1 MNGVLLAAG
10 RDLRVQA
17 MSKAFWVGLVISA
30 LVVTG
35 AVAGP
40 HVFGSHGT
48 YTVGLTGGASRALE
62 PALTAPGAG
71 ATIKTV
77 SYPDEG
83 AARAA
88 VRDGDADAAIVD
100 GRTVLSDGEPD
111 AELAAA
117 VQSANRTVRSR
128 ARLAAAGIDPG
139 TVDRALRVPAL
150 TQVSVSGDTRY
161 DAARKGLAALIVVAL
176 FVMLMG
182 SSMGVAMGVVEEKS
196 SRIVEI
202 LLIALRPWQL
212 LAGKIIAFGVLGLIQ
227 LAVIAAAG
235 IGAAAATGALPDLP
249 PGTPG
254 IIAGAAGGFLL
265 GYLLFAAAAA
275 ALGSLVSRQEEL
287 SAALSPM
294 TLLMMAVYGVGFWAL
309 ADPGTPANQVL
320 SMVPP
325 FSAMVMPVR
334 AAATSVPAWQ
344 IAVAAAGMLAAAAA
358 VLLLG
363 ARIYERAVLRTG
375 ARVPLREAIRAPA
388 GV

>member
-1 MNGVLLAAG
+1 MNGVLLAAV

-17 MSKAFWVGLVISA
+17 TAKAFWIGLVLSA
-30 LVVTG
+30 LVVIG

-40 HVFGSHGT
+40 RVLGSHDT
-48 YTVGLTGGASRALE
+48 YTVGLTGGASQALK
-62 PALTAPGAG
+62 PALTGQGA
-71 ATIKTV
+71 ATEITTV
-77 SYPDEG
+77 AYADEG

-88 VRDGDADAAIVD
+88 VRDGDADAVIVD
-100 GRTVLSDGEPD
+100 GRTLLSDGDPD

-117 VQSANRTVRSR
+117 VQSANRTVRGQQ
-128 ARLAAAGIDPG
+128 RLAAAGIDPA

-150 TQVSVSGDTRY
+150 TQVSVTGDTRY
-161 DAARKGLAALIVVAL
+161 DAARKGLAALIIVAL
-176 FVMLMG
+176 FVLLMG
-182 SSMGVAMGVVEEKS
+182 SAMGVAMGVVEEKS

-212 LAGKIIAFGVLGLIQ
+212 LAGKITAFGVLGLIQ

-254 IIAGAAGGFLL
+254 IIAGAFGGYLL

-294 TLLMMAVYGVGFWAL
+294 TLLMMAVYGVGFWSL
-309 ADPGTPANQVL
+309 ADPGGPASQVL

-325 FSAMVMPVR
+325 FSSMVMPVR
-334 AAATSVPAWQ
+334 AAATAVPAWQ
-344 IAVAAAGMLAAAAA
+344 VVVAAAGMLAAAAA

-363 ARIYERAVLRTG
+363 ARVYERAVLRTG
-375 ARVPLREAIRAPA
+375 ARVTLREAIRAPA
-388 GV
+388 DA